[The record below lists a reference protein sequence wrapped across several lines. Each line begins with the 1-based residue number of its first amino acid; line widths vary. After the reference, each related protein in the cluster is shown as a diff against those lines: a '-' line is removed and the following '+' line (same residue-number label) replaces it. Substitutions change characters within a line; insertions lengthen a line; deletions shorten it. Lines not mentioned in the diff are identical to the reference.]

1 MLISNFGDL
10 KAVLSKYMFHA
21 RQAPDYDLMVS
32 NFERAANLRLR
43 VRQMEAMTLLTTVN
57 GEASLPDDYLTWRT
71 VLPVERTRYPT
82 SSAEMDYVHPAYLPT
97 IRNDTCAF
105 LFAIEGAKFK
115 TRPINDAVGAYE
127 LHYYQKI
134 PTITAGGDLATNWL
148 LTEHPDA
155 YEFGCVTELAA
166 IGRNAEMAQL
176 YKARRDEVLAEITQL
191 SALTT
196 GPTSPAVRTAEYY

>member
-1 MLISNFGDL
+1 
-10 KAVLSKYMFHA
+10 
-21 RQAPDYDLMVS
+21 
-32 NFERAANLRLR
+32 
-43 VRQMEAMTLLTTVN
+43 MTLLTTIN
-57 GEASLPDDYLTWRT
+57 GEAALPDDYLTWRT
-71 VLPVERTRYPT
+71 VLPVDRTRYPT

-148 LTEHPDA
+148 LTEYPDA
-155 YEFGCVTELAA
+155 YEFGCVMELAA
-166 IGRNAEMAQL
+166 IGRNVEMAQL
-176 YKARRDEVLAEITQL
+176 YKARRDEVLAEIIQL

>member
-32 NFERAANLRLR
+32 NFERAANRRLR

-71 VLPVERTRYPT
+71 VLPVDRTRYPT

-115 TRPINDAVGAYE
+115 TRPIMTRLVPMNCT
-127 LHYYQKI
+127 
-134 PTITAGGDLATNWL
+134 TIKKYR
-148 LTEHPDA
+148 PSPP
-155 YEFGCVTELAA
+155 AA
-166 IGRNAEMAQL
+166 
-176 YKARRDEVLAEITQL
+176 
-191 SALTT
+191 
-196 GPTSPAVRTAEYY
+196 TSPPTGC